1 MIGWN
6 IATENVE
13 KSKYQVMWKLVIILL
28 SSFKDLETLT
38 GVYTATQD
46 IKIKQNFELET

>member
-1 MIGWN
+1 MRGWSN
-6 IATENVE
+6 QTENVE
-13 KSKYQVMWKLVIILL
+13 QSNYQVMLRLLTVLL